1 MEDFKNSVAHLD
13 VEVSTDIAYES
24 VVGENFYK
32 FLYISQKTGLTPTLL
47 TKDTYVDV
55 LKDLIK
61 GDDANLALATKNLA
75 SLFTYGTNVRG
86 IILSA
91 QDYEKYKY
99 KGYFVYLESDFI
111 SRMVD
116 EYNPVTPEPTD
127 NPKEQGW
134 YEADGS
140 GGYVLTTD
148 ETVDDG
154 KTYYAK
160 TQVYGGIEL
169 SPDCKTAFDFIDTVL
184 DSSFSQVL
192 VDVAIPFTA
201 TAKVQAVAD
210 FVEELN
216 KYSFKASV
224 FLRGANEDY
233 SWDKEGD
240 DNVRVGLSPALYQL
254 GRTLGFTNTQTGTPV
269 GNSCDSVACEQ
280 ADVLV
285 TRSTSTEEIENPSA
299 QLIDWMQNAKLQYF
313 KTVGNGTGNLS
324 CYGGWTIKGS
334 VVCADWIVAYCN
346 YMTKVACAEIV
357 TEMNTFKDEISYDK
371 CINAMDEIVSTFAS
385 MGRITQYAVTAPA
398 FGSVESNGHTIVIPD
413 AWNGIYVDNLR
424 NVKIQGALT
433 IEA

>member
-13 VEVSTDIAYES
+13 VDVSTDISYEA

-32 FLYISQKTGLTPTLL
+32 FLYVSQKTGLTPTLL

-55 LKDLIK
+55 LKSLIT
-61 GDDANLALATKNLA
+61 DDNTNLALATKNLA

-116 EYNPVTPEPTD
+116 EYNPVTPNPTD
-127 NPKEQGW
+127 NPNELGW
-134 YEADGS
+134 YELDGET
-140 GGYVLTTD
+140 YVLSED
-148 ETVDDG
+148 TVVDPN
-154 KTYYAK
+154 KIYYVK
-160 TQVYGGIEL
+160 TQVFGGIEL
-169 SPDCKTAFDFIDTVL
+169 SPACKVLFDYIDTVL
-184 DSSFSQVL
+184 DSRYSQVL
-192 VDVAIPFTA
+192 TDVAIPYTA
-201 TAKVQAVAD
+201 TTKVQAVAD
-210 FVEELN
+210 FMSELN
-216 KYSFKASV
+216 KYTMKISV
-224 FLRGANEDY
+224 FPRGANEDY

-240 DNVRVGLSPALYQL
+240 GNVRVGLSPSLYQL

-299 QLIDWMQNAKLQYF
+299 QLIDWMQNARLQYF

-346 YMTKVACAEIV
+346 YMTKVACAGIV
-357 TEMNTFKDEISYDK
+357 TAMNTFKDEISYDK
-371 CINAMDEIVSTFAS
+371 CVNAMDEIVSTFAS

-398 FGSVESNGHTIVIPD
+398 FGSVQSNGHTIVIPD
-413 AWNGIYVDNLR
+413 AWKGIYVDNLR

-433 IEA
+433 IEE